1 LILPTQIGSDD
12 FEQISGRVDLRM
24 DPQGRL
30 VSLRAMPNW
39 DPKAPAS
46 ASDWNRVTEAAGLDS
61 SRWTPDEPQKA
72 PASAFDERR
81 AWLGSYSEL
90 PQAPVRIEAAAWKGR
105 LVSFEIYG
113 PWRPTGGG
121 ATNSS
126 GSQSGGVFA
135 TINIT
140 IQLLPLFACVFALR
154 NFRNG
159 RGDVDGAIRS
169 AAFIAMCTVI
179 ANLLG
184 VPHGAAILFRTSQ
197 NGLSFGVLAWALYM
211 SVEPYVRRHW
221 PQALIG
227 WTRALGGNFRDPI
240 VAGHIL
246 VGIAV
251 GIATDL
257 LIGNFHGV
265 RSGQFT
271 PVPGA
276 TGIVANWLGDLAIP
290 PLIALAIAFLFVLL
304 RLVLR
309 RGWIAAAII
318 GVLVAVRLANGSLV
332 ELPLSIVG
340 TALLLGVSIRF
351 GILALSITIIV
362 NPLDRYPLTPN
373 LSAWFAPQGWLEV
386 AFVLAV
392 SLWAF
397 RNALGG
403 RKVWKGDLLDG

>member
-1 LILPTQIGSDD
+1 VAAHGRRGNKFEWFAKRRRLCDYQHYNPT
-12 FEQISGRVDLRM
+12 
-24 DPQGRL
+24 
-30 VSLRAMPNW
+30 
-39 DPKAPAS
+39 AS
-46 ASDWNRVTEAAGLDS
+46 AVR
-61 SRWTPDEPQKA
+61 
-72 PASAFDERR
+72 
-81 AWLGSYSEL
+81 
-90 PQAPVRIEAAAWKGR
+90 VRIRVAQLSEWPRRRG
-105 LVSFEIYG
+105 
-113 PWRPTGGG
+113 WRDKIGG
-121 ATNSS
+121 
-126 GSQSGGVFA
+126 
-135 TINIT
+135 IH
-140 IQLLPLFACVFALR
+140 R
-154 NFRNG
+154 NVHG
-159 RGDVDGAIRS
+159 HCES
-169 AAFIAMCTVI
+169 T
-179 ANLLG
+179 G

-403 RKVWKGDLLDG
+403 WKVWKGDLLDG